1 VLLITLSNVHLM
13 FYPTEDR
20 GIEIRKKNNYK
31 QNINLAECSPALEV
45 LESAKNQI
53 PKLCL
58 AKKI

>member
-1 VLLITLSNVHLM
+1 M